1 MCVCVCASVQVCV
14 CVCVYI
20 YIYCTACR
28 ASLEAYRAAH
38 FLLTQLTNNEA
49 EMTEFLNENNIP
61 LEEEAGV
68 MFTLERY
75 VLAGT
80 SSVYLVMHV

>member
-1 MCVCVCASVQVCV
+1 MTEFLNENNICWHALLAAD
-14 CVCVYI
+14 I
-20 YIYCTACR
+20 LTA
-28 ASLEAYRAAH
+28 
-38 FLLTQLTNNEA
+38 QLTNNEA

-61 LEEEAGV
+61 IEEEAGV

-80 SSVYLVMHV
+80 FS

>member
-1 MCVCVCASVQVCV
+1 
-14 CVCVYI
+14 
-20 YIYCTACR
+20 
-28 ASLEAYRAAH
+28 
-38 FLLTQLTNNEA
+38 LTNNEA
-49 EMTEFLNENNIP
+49 EMTEFLNENNIA

-80 SSVYLVMHV
+80 IS